1 MVDDVSIYAYVV
13 QAEII
18 DEVENETNPVTF
30 HCRAT
35 GNPTPNISWYFNTRL
50 LTNAL
55 DESDYNILTTTVR
68 EGVVKSLLT
77 IRNPQLSNNGRY
89 TCYAENIIGSDNSSR
104 ILMLN
109 GKDKHITNNLLCI
122 VANIHS

>member
-18 DEVENETNPVTF
+18 DEVVGHDILENETNPVTF
-30 HCRAT
+30 HCIAT

-50 LTNAL
+50 LMNVS
-55 DESDYNILTTTVR
+55 DEKSDYDILTTTVR
-68 EGVVKSLLT
+68 EGVVESSLT

-89 TCYAENIIGSDNSSR
+89 TCHAENIIGSDNSSR
-104 ILMLN
+104 ILMIN
-109 GKDKHITNNLLCI
+109 GKNKHITNNM
-122 VANIHS
+122 

>member
-13 QAEII
+13 QAVI
-18 DEVENETNPVTF
+18 DGHDILENEINPVTF
-30 HCRAT
+30 HCIAT

-50 LTNAL
+50 LMNAS

-68 EGVVKSLLT
+68 EGVAESLLT
-77 IRNPQLSNNGRY
+77 ISNPQLSNNGRY

-104 ILMLN
+104 ILMIN
-109 GKDKHITNNLLCI
+109 GKDKHITNNMHC
-122 VANIHS
+122 S